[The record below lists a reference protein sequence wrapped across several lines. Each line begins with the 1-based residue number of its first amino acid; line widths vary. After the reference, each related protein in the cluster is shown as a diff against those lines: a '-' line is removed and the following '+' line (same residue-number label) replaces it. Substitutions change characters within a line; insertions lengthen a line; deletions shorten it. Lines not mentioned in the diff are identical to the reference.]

1 MRVDITDRAAISALT
16 PSALTSYLRSRG
28 WSLGPEPDAAFAVFE
43 RVEDGESI
51 GVDVPLR
58 ESTADYNRRV
68 AEVLSN
74 LEIIEKR
81 SQLDIYRDIL
91 HANQDVVRVSID
103 VPESGRVG
111 LDEASTLFSATR
123 DLVLAAACSA
133 HTHKPYFPRRKP
145 PRAMEYLR
153 KVRLAAPEAGS
164 FVVILESPVTGLP
177 SPPIPDGIP
186 EPFER
191 AVVMMLARVG
201 ERIRQSIGEATA
213 TGKLD
218 HFAEAVDAGVNAN
231 YCDALARIL
240 EEENGRNVE
249 LTFGWAPSRPVLG
262 PISQKLT
269 FSLSE
274 AGILRHASTFLKER
288 APITGFEVAGAVVK
302 FESTTPATGGNVTIA
317 AVIDDAVRQVVV
329 TLGADDYKAAMHA
342 HQNELGV
349 SVEGELQRDGRT
361 YRLRNPQM
369 FTAVER

>member
-1 MRVDITDRAAISALT
+1 MRAEITDRNAISALT
-16 PSALTSYLRSRG
+16 PSALTSYLRSRN
-28 WSLGPEPDAAFAVFE
+28 WSLGAESDATFAVFE
-43 RVEDGESI
+43 RVEDSETI

-58 ESTADYNRRV
+58 VSAGDYNRRV

-74 LEIIEKR
+74 LEIVEQR

-133 HTHKPYFPRRKP
+133 HTRKPYFPRRKP

-177 SPPIPDGIP
+177 SPPTPDGIS

-201 ERIRQSIGEATA
+201 ERVRQSIGEATS
-213 TGKLD
+213 TGNLD

-240 EEENGRNVE
+240 EEENGRNVA
-249 LTFGWAPSRPVLG
+249 LSFSWAPSRPVHG

-274 AGILRHASTFLKER
+274 AGILRDASTFLKER
-288 APITGFEVAGAVVK
+288 TPITGFEVAGAVVK
-302 FESTTPATGGNVTIA
+302 LESTTPASGGSATIA